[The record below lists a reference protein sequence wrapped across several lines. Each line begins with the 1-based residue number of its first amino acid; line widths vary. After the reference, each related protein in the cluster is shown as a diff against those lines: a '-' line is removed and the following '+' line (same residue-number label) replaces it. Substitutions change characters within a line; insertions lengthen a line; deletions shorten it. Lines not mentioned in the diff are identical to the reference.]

1 MACDLSD
8 PKIAEAYQEILGR
21 NSNDWMIVG
30 YGATR
35 DTLSLYSAGCGG
47 VSKMALSVPEEVIFG
62 FLTFEGSNVLVTHV
76 SEKIRGLAHQKT
88 VADFFDRHDVTVN
101 TTRPSELTPIM
112 LRGKTKHLAIKS
124 VVPMNTSSLGRSDSV
139 QPSKVRSTVWHQ
151 NSQTSSRASSS
162 STTSFVGSTVSEPG
176 IAGTAPRTELL
187 SVDGITE
194 VNSRDG
200 TSEQDA
206 ASADVVERDVQDSS
220 ETEQHPSN
228 RGATSTAL
236 ATDDEAARPRT
247 SSSNYAHSKAPKIDD
262 LPLDTPPTPKSFN
275 EMVIM
280 PSGSSMSEVDE
291 FADHIPLSRLT
302 AANAA
307 IAASGPSPYAN
318 PIVDSPTLS
327 ESASSRYSFSQLSPT
342 SIDAILAPV
351 STSDH
356 PFRATTSSSRTS
368 QDPANYPTN
377 LMSSAASTSAYS
389 ASGYQRYS
397 SGRQID
403 RPLTSTSGARKNRAS
418 VISVL
423 LSAPVSAEVARALEE
438 VTKHRKTAADL
449 AVTSGI
455 MGTKYFECLRGYT
468 SIQEP
473 TNSYWKRRYFVVAD
487 GTLFLY
493 TNECSRVPTD
503 YWPLKTVVR
512 PPRPADE
519 DVLMPHAVAVDF
531 GSGEHFLFFDSAAI
545 RQSFE
550 SEVAQAMNK

>member
-1 MACDLSD
+1 
-8 PKIAEAYQEILGR
+8 
-21 NSNDWMIVG
+21 MIVG

-35 DTLSLYSAGCGG
+35 DTLSLYSAGSGG

-62 FLTFEGSNVLVTHV
+62 FLSFEG
-76 SEKIRGLAHQKT
+76 GLAHQKT

-112 LRGKTKHLAIKS
+112 L
-124 VVPMNTSSLGRSDSV
+124 PSSLGRSDSV

-151 NSQTSSRASSS
+151 NSQASSRASSS
-162 STTSFVGSTVSEPG
+162 STTSFVGSAVSESGIPG
-176 IAGTAPRTELL
+176 RAPRTELL
-187 SVDGITE
+187 SVEGITE
-194 VNSRDG
+194 VNSRAG

-206 ASADVVERDVQDSS
+206 ASADAAERDVLGSS
-220 ETEQHPSN
+220 ETEQHPPN
-228 RGATSTAL
+228 KGAASTAL

-247 SSSNYAHSKAPKIDD
+247 SSSNYAHGKAPKVDD
-262 LPLDTPPTPKSFN
+262 LALDTPPTPKSFN

-280 PSGSSMSEVDE
+280 PSNGSMSDVDE

-307 IAASGPSPYAN
+307 IVASGSSPHADPVVN
-318 PIVDSPTLS
+318 SPTLS

-356 PFRATTSSSRTS
+356 VVRATTSSSRTS
-368 QDPANYPTN
+368 QDHANSYSLN

-397 SGRQID
+397 SARPID

-438 VTKHRKTAADL
+438 VSKHRKTAADL
-449 AVTSGI
+449 AASSGI
-455 MGTKYFECLRGYT
+455 MGTKYFDCLQGYT

-473 TNSYWKRRYFVVAD
+473 TNSYWKRRYFVIAD

-503 YWPLKTVVR
+503 YWPLKSVVR

-531 GSGEHFLFFDSAAI
+531 GSGEHYLFFDSAAI